1 MSKRARCPQCN
12 RALAA
17 CFCHTISLIDNEL
30 PVIILQHTSEVKH
43 AKGTAKIV
51 ELSLNNIDVFVGED
65 FTDNDELLT
74 KLAAKKSL
82 LLYPQEDAILPQ
94 QLAQQIFE
102 NHALKLSDYQL
113 VVIDGSWK
121 KAFKTLQLNP
131 FLSDLPAIGIDAVN
145 ESDYRIRKSSR
156 ADSLSTLEAIHAV
169 LTVVEG
175 DKFEGLLT
183 SFKAMVDFQIQS
195 MPKDVQER
203 Y

>member
-12 RALAA
+12 RALVA
-17 CFCHTISLIDNEL
+17 CFCHTISQIDNEL

-51 ELSLNNIDVFVGED
+51 ELSLDNIDVFVGED

-94 QLAQQIFE
+94 QLAKQVSE
-102 NHALKLSDYQL
+102 NDELKLSDYQL

-121 KAFKTLQLNP
+121 KAFKILQLNP

-169 LTVVEG
+169 LTAVEG

>member
-12 RALAA
+12 RALVA
-17 CFCHTISLIDNEL
+17 CFCHTISQIDNEL
-30 PVIILQHTSEVKH
+30 SVIILQHTSEVKH

-65 FTDNDELLT
+65 FTDNDELLR

-82 LLYPQEDAILPQ
+82 VLYPKEDAILPQ
-94 QLAQQIFE
+94 KLAQQITQS
-102 NHALKLSDYQL
+102 NALKLSDYQL

-121 KAFKTLQLNP
+121 KAFKILQLNP

-169 LTVVEG
+169 LTAVEG

-195 MPKDVQER
+195 MPKDVQGR

>member
-12 RALAA
+12 RALVA
-17 CFCHTISLIDNEL
+17 CFCHTISQIDNEL
-30 PVIILQHTSEVKH
+30 PVIILQHTGEVKH

-65 FTDNDELLT
+65 YTDNEELLT

-82 LLYPQEDAILPQ
+82 LLYPQDDAILPQ
-94 QLAQQIFE
+94 QLAQQVSE
-102 NHALKLSDYQL
+102 NDTLKLSDYQL

-121 KAFKTLQLNP
+121 KAFKILQLNP

-156 ADSLSTLEAIHAV
+156 SDSLSTLEAIHAV
-169 LTVVEG
+169 LTAVEG
-175 DKFEGLLT
+175 EKFEGLLT

-195 MPKDVQER
+195 MPQDVQER

>member
-1 MSKRARCPQCN
+1 MTKRARCPQCN
-12 RALAA
+12 RAIVA
-17 CFCHTISLIDNEL
+17 CFCNTIARIENEL
-30 PVIILQHTSEVKH
+30 SVIILQHTSEVKH

-65 FTDNDELLT
+65 FTDNNELKQ
-74 KLAAKKSL
+74 KLATKKSL
-82 LLYPQEDAILPQ
+82 LLYPQENAISPSN
-94 QLAQQIFE
+94 LASQVNE
-102 NHALKLSDYQL
+102 NSDIKLSDYQL

-121 KAFKTLQLNP
+121 KAFKILQLNP
-131 FLSDLPAIGIDAVN
+131 FLSQISAIGIDAIN

-156 ADSLSTLEAIHAV
+156 SDSLSTLEAIHSV
-169 LTVVEG
+169 LTTVEG

-183 SFKAMVDFQIQS
+183 SFKAMVDFQIKS

>member
-1 MSKRARCPQCN
+1 MTKRARCPQCN
-12 RALAA
+12 RAIVA
-17 CFCHTISLIDNEL
+17 CFCDTITQIENEL
-30 PVIILQHTSEVKH
+30 SVIILQHTSEVKH

-65 FTDNDELLT
+65 FTDNNELHQ
-74 KLAAKKSL
+74 KLIAKKSL
-82 LLYPQEDAILPQ
+82 LLYPQEDAVLPQ
-94 QLAQQIFE
+94 RFVQKVNESAE
-102 NHALKLSDYQL
+102 CKLSDYQL

-121 KAFKTLQLNP
+121 KAFKILQLNP
-131 FLSDLPAIGIDAVN
+131 FLSQTPAIGIDAIN

-156 ADSLSTLEAIHAV
+156 SDSLSTLEAVHSV
-169 LTVVEG
+169 LTTIEG

-183 SFKAMVDFQIQS
+183 SFKTMVDFQIKS